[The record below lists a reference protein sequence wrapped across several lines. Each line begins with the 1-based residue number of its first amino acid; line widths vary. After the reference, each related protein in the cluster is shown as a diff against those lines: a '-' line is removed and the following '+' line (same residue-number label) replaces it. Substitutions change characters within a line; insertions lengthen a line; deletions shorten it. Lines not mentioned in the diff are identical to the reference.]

1 MLICKIA
8 DYTLILLQY
17 TVTMKHLYLYCA
29 LLLTGWTFAQTPRL
43 VLYEEFTGE
52 NCPPCAS
59 TNPALNALLA
69 LPTNTPKVQ
78 SIKWQVPIPSAPSNT
93 WSLYKTNMAEI
104 DWRWKSIANGG
115 YGYTPAINSAPSSKI
130 DGQEATVFGAASG
143 HPANLN
149 SNVIATAQSY
159 TSAFAVTMNRA
170 WDPSGNAIT
179 LTVNIQ
185 ATANFN
191 AVGNLVFR
199 TVMIERVID
208 FSVAPGTNGEKH
220 FEDIAIKSF
229 PTLQSGVAMTS
240 NWSIGQT
247 QTFTLNCAIP
257 SYCRKKEEIAFV
269 GFIQDDGNQRVAQC
283 VRADRQP
290 LLYDALALAAKI
302 DPVCSASLSPLV
314 YVKNN
319 GLNAITAMTIT
330 PYIDG
335 TAASPFTW
343 TGNLAAGSNASITLA
358 PITSPTLSGAHSFSY
373 QITALNAS
381 DFNLSNNSARVS
393 FLVANAYAAGPVS
406 EGFSAVAFPPVNGF
420 VVVNTN
426 AGPSWSRVTNAGGF
440 NLSMQSAK
448 YDFYNNT
455 VAGDVDEFYLPPVD
469 LSGGNPPQL
478 LFDIAYAQRNAN
490 SNDKLDIMA
499 SSDCGTTWTNVFS
512 QTGAMMTNIA
522 PVSGSAYVPDVNDP
536 THWRNELVT
545 LTGFNKS
552 SVLIKFVTTNGNGNN
567 LFIDNINLEQTSPTA
582 VRALNSVDQLQMFP
596 NPASSQVNIEFSNS
610 SKEPV
615 QVYISDVT
623 GKRVWSKE
631 MVSDSKRIELQPELP
646 AGTYLIQIE
655 RADSKW
661 VKSLIIKP

>member
-1 MLICKIA
+1 MKQLYLFCA
-8 DYTLILLQY
+8 ILLS
-17 TVTMKHLYLYCA
+17 
-29 LLLTGWTFAQTPRL
+29 GWFFAQTPRL

-59 TNPALNALLA
+59 TNPGLNALLA

-78 SIKWQVPIPSAPSNT
+78 AIKWQVPIPSAPSNT
-93 WSLYKTNMAEI
+93 WSLYKTNMVEI
-104 DWRWKSIANGG
+104 DWRWKSVASGG

-130 DGQEATVFGAASG
+130 DGQEASVFGAASG

-149 SNVIATAQSY
+149 SNVISTAQSY
-159 TSAFAVTMNRA
+159 TSAFSVSMNRA

-191 AVGNLVFR
+191 ATGNLVFR

-229 PTLQSGVAMTS
+229 PTLQSGIAMAS

-290 LLYDALALAAKI
+290 LLYDALALAAKVN
-302 DPVCSASLSPLV
+302 PACSATFAPVVS
-314 YVKNN
+314 VKNN

-330 PYIDG
+330 PYVDG
-335 TAASPFTW
+335 IAAAPYSWSGNIAADATA
-343 TGNLAAGSNASITLA
+343 NITLA
-358 PITSPTLSGAHSFSY
+358 ALNTPSATGAHTFSY
-373 QITALNAS
+373 NITALNAS
-381 DFNLSNNSARVS
+381 DFNTTNNTARVS
-393 FLVANAYAAGPVS
+393 FMVANSYAPGPIS
-406 EGFSAVAFPPVNGF
+406 EGFTAAPFPPANGF
-420 VVVNTN
+420 VVVNSN

-440 NLSMQSAK
+440 NLSTQSAK

-455 VAGDVDEFYLPPVD
+455 VAGDVDELYLPPVD

-490 SNDKLDIMA
+490 SNDQLDIMA

-512 QTGAMMTNIA
+512 QAGAMMTNIA
-522 PVSGSAYVPDVNDP
+522 PVAGIAYVPDANDP
-536 THWRNELVT
+536 THWRNEMVT
-545 LTGFNKS
+545 LNGFNKPN
-552 SVLIKFVTTNGNGNN
+552 VLIKFVTTNGNGNN
-567 LFIDNINLEQTSPTA
+567 LYIDNINLEQSSPTA
-582 VRALNSVDQLQMFP
+582 LQILNSNIEGLDVFP
-596 NPASSQVNIEFSNS
+596 NPASSQVYIEFSNS

-615 QVYISDVT
+615 QILISDVT
-623 GKRVWSKE
+623 GKRVWSKSLI
-631 MVSDSKRIELQPELP
+631 SDSKRIAFQPELP
-646 AGTYLIQIE
+646 AGTYLIQVE
-655 RADSKW
+655 RAESKW